1 MSDPETVALDA
12 VFTRSDRIVARRIAD
27 EFILVPIVGHGAELD
42 SIYNLNVVG
51 AFIWEQMD
59 GRRSGRAIVEAL
71 VARYDVEHAAAE
83 ADYQAFVKA
92 LLSIGA
98 LMPPPSA

>member
-1 MSDPETVALDA
+1 MSDPEATALDA
-12 VFTRSDRIVARRIAD
+12 VFRRSDRIVGRRIAD
-27 EFILVPIVGHGAELD
+27 EFILVPIVGHGAEVD

-51 AFIWEQMD
+51 AFIWQQMD

-71 VARYDVEHAAAE
+71 VARYDVEYAAAE

-98 LMPPPSA
+98 LTPPSPA